1 MFQRKLCILGLLIA
15 CGEKE
20 LNVPTGSQQP
30 GTNAQDNCPDDW
42 EERGDGDSYWVDP
55 IECRAWSK
63 LTSQV
68 NWEEAQDHCA
78 NLSTGGVSWSIPS
91 IGALEALANRSTPFE
106 QTDSDLWSS
115 DIDSAS
121 GLIWTAN
128 LDQPGMSILLDRS
141 SEAGVRWVGD

>member
-1 MFQRKLCILGLLIA
+1 MFQRKFCILGLLIA

-20 LNVPTGSQQP
+20 INVPTGSQQP
-30 GTNAQDNCPDDW
+30 GTNAQDNCPDEW
-42 EERGDGDSYWVDP
+42 EERGETSTYWVDP
-55 IECRAWSK
+55 TDCRAWST
-63 LTSQV
+63 LHSPVT
-68 NWEEAQDHCA
+68 WEEAQEHCA
-78 NLSTGGVSWSIPS
+78 TLSVGSGTWSIPS
-91 IGALEALANRSTPFE
+91 ISVLEAMANRSTPFE

-141 SEAGVRWVGD
+141 SEAGVRCVGN